1 MIQAEKLSRL
11 YGEKYAVRDLS
22 FHVRRGEVM
31 GLLGPNGAGK
41 STTMKM
47 LTCFLPPSSGTAR
60 MDGIDIQQNLDV
72 RRRVGYLPEH
82 APSYTDLNVHE
93 HLSFM
98 GRMYGV
104 PGATLND
111 KIYEMS
117 AACGLEGR
125 LHQRIDELS
134 KGYRQRV
141 GLAASMLHDPECLIL
156 DEPTT
161 GLDPNQMVEIRQLIR
176 HLGEKKTVLLSSHV
190 LSEVDAVC
198 DRMMIIDGG
207 ELRALGTRDELIA
220 LSSSGLVLHVCMR
233 GDADA
238 VVAAI
243 CKQYETCEV
252 DMSVFKKIEETGAT
266 KLTFRHSDDTIP
278 LAESVFSAVVAA
290 GGVLLE
296 MRAQETSLEDVFHRM
311 TGGAS

>member
-1 MIQAEKLSRL
+1 MIQADKLSRL
-11 YGEKYAVRDLS
+11 YGEEYAVRDLS
-22 FHVRRGEVM
+22 FHIKHGEVM

-47 LTCFLPPSSGTAR
+47 LTCFLPPSSGSASI
-60 MDGIDIQQNLDV
+60 DGIDIQEDLDV
-72 RRRVGYLPEH
+72 RRRIGYLPEH
-82 APSYTDLNVHE
+82 APSYSDLDVQG
-93 HLSFM
+93 HLSFI

-104 PGATLND
+104 PEATLKD
-111 KIYEMS
+111 KIHEMS
-117 AACGLEGR
+117 AACGLQGR

-141 GLAASMLHDPECLIL
+141 GLAASMLHDPDCLIL

-176 HLGEKKTVLLSSHV
+176 RLGEKKTVLLSSHV

-198 DRMMIIDGG
+198 DRMMIIDSG
-207 ELRALGTRDELIA
+207 ELRAMGTRDELIA
-220 LSSSGLVLHVCMR
+220 LSSSGLVLDVCMR

-238 VVAAI
+238 VVTQI
-243 CKQYETCEV
+243 CEQYKTCEV
-252 DMSVFKKIEETGAT
+252 DRHAFAEEGFT
-266 KLTFRHSDDTIP
+266 KLVFRHSDIKTP
-278 LAESVFSAVVAA
+278 LAESVFSTVVSV

-296 MRAQETSLEDVFHRM
+296 MHAQETSLEDVFHRL
-311 TGGAS
+311 TGSDA

>member
-1 MIQAEKLSRL
+1 MIQADKLSRL
-11 YGEKYAVRDLS
+11 YGEEYAVRDLS

-47 LTCFLPPSSGTAR
+47 LTCFLPPSSGTATV
-60 MDGIDIQQNLDV
+60 DDIDVQQDLDV

-82 APSYTDLNVHE
+82 APSYSDLSVQE
-93 HLSFM
+93 HLLFM

-104 PGATLND
+104 PEATLKD
-111 KIYEMS
+111 KIHEM
-117 AACGLEGR
+117 AGACGLEGR
-125 LHQRIDELS
+125 LYQHIDELS

-141 GLAASMLHDPECLIL
+141 GLAASMLHDPGCLIL

-176 HLGEKKTVLLSSHV
+176 RLGEKKTVLLSSHI

-198 DRMMIIDGG
+198 DRMMIIDSG
-207 ELRALGTRDELIA
+207 ELRGMGTRDELIA
-220 LSSSGLVLHVCMR
+220 LSSAGLVLDVCMR

-238 VVAAI
+238 VVAQI
-243 CKQYETCEV
+243 CRQYKGCEV
-252 DMSVFKKIEETGAT
+252 NRLGVEEGVA
-266 KLTFRHSDDTIP
+266 KLAFRHSDMTIP
-278 LAESVFSAVVAA
+278 LAEAVFAAVIAV
-290 GGVLLE
+290 GGVLLD
-296 MRAQETSLEDVFHRM
+296 MHAQETSLEDVFHRL
-311 TGGAS
+311 TGSDA

>member
-1 MIQAEKLSRL
+1 MIQTEKLSRL
-11 YGEKYAVRDLS
+11 YGEKYAVKDLS
-22 FHVRRGEVM
+22 FHVQRGEVM

-47 LTCFLPPSSGTAR
+47 LTCFLPPSSGTATV
-60 MDGIDIQQNLDV
+60 DGLDIQQGLDV

-82 APSYTDLNVHE
+82 APSYSDLSVQE
-93 HLSFM
+93 HLLFM

-104 PGATLND
+104 PQATLKD
-111 KIYEMS
+111 KIHEMS
-117 AACGLEGR
+117 AACGLQGR

-141 GLAASMLHDPECLIL
+141 GLAASMLHDPDCLIL

-176 HLGEKKTVLLSSHV
+176 RLGEKKTVLLSSHV

-198 DRMMIIDGG
+198 DRMMIIDSGK
-207 ELRALGTRDELIA
+207 LRAIGTRDELIA
-220 LSSSGLVLHVCMR
+220 LSSSGVVLDVCMR

-238 VVAAI
+238 VVAQI
-243 CKQYETCEV
+243 CEQYKTCEV
-252 DMSVFKKIEETGAT
+252 DRFVEEGFT
-266 KLTFRHSDDTIP
+266 KLVFRYPDSTIP
-278 LAESVFSAVVAA
+278 LAESIFSAVVAVD
-290 GGVLLE
+290 GVLFELHQ
-296 MRAQETSLEDVFHRM
+296 QETSLEDVFHRM
-311 TGGAS
+311 TGDMA

>member
-1 MIQAEKLSRL
+1 MIQTEKLSRL
-11 YGEKYAVRDLS
+11 YGDKYAVHDLS
-22 FHVRRGEVM
+22 FHVCRGEVM

-47 LTCFLPPSSGTAR
+47 LTCFLPPSSGMATV
-60 MDGIDIQQNLDV
+60 DGIAIQHDLNV
-72 RRRVGYLPEH
+72 RRKIGYLPEH
-82 APSYTDLNVHE
+82 APSYSDLNVDE

-98 GRMYGV
+98 GRMYGI
-104 PGATLND
+104 PAATLKD
-111 KIYEMS
+111 KILEMT
-117 AACGLEGR
+117 AACGLQGR

-141 GLAASMLHDPECLIL
+141 GLAASMLHDPDCLIL

-176 HLGEKKTVLLSSHV
+176 RLGEKKTVLLSSHV

-198 DRMMIIDGG
+198 DRMMIIDRG
-207 ELRALGTRDELIA
+207 ELRAIGTRDELIA
-220 LSSSGLVLHVCMR
+220 RSSLGLVLDVCMR

-238 VVAAI
+238 VVANVCAH
-243 CKQYETCEV
+243 YPSCEV
-252 DMSVFKKIEETGAT
+252 DWVRHEGFTNVV
-266 KLTFRHSDDTIP
+266 FRHADIHIP

-290 GGVLLE
+290 DGVLLE
-296 MRAQETSLEDVFHRM
+296 MHTQQTSLEDVFHRM
-311 TGGAS
+311 TGSAV

>member
-22 FHVRRGEVM
+22 FHIKHGEVM

-47 LTCFLPPSSGTAR
+47 LTCFLPPSSGAASI
-60 MDGIDIQQNLDV
+60 DGIDIQQDLDV

-82 APSYTDLNVHE
+82 APSYSDLNVQE
-93 HLSFM
+93 HLSFI

-104 PGATLND
+104 PVATLHD
-111 KIYEMS
+111 KIREMS
-117 AACGLEGR
+117 VACGLQGR
-125 LHQRIDELS
+125 LYQRIDELS

-141 GLAASMLHDPECLIL
+141 GLAASMLHDPDCLIL

-176 HLGEKKTVLLSSHV
+176 RLGEKKTVLLSSHV
-190 LSEVDAVC
+190 LSEVEAVC
-198 DRMMIIDGG
+198 DRMMIIDNG
-207 ELRALGTRDELIA
+207 ELRAIGTRHELIA

-238 VVAAI
+238 VVTQI
-243 CKQYETCEV
+243 CEQYKTCKV
-252 DMSVFKKIEETGAT
+252 DRHTFAEEGFT
-266 KLTFRHSDDTIP
+266 KLVFRHSDTKAP
-278 LAESVFSAVVAA
+278 LAESVFSAVVAV
-290 GGVLLE
+290 GGVLLD
-296 MRAQETSLEDVFHRM
+296 MHVQETSLEDVFHRL
-311 TGGAS
+311 TGSAL

>member
-1 MIQAEKLSRL
+1 MIQADKLSRL

-22 FHVRRGEVM
+22 FHVRHGEVM

-47 LTCFLPPSSGTAR
+47 LTCFLPPSSGTAS
-60 MDGIDIQQNLDV
+60 MDGIDIQQDLHV

-82 APSYTDLNVHE
+82 APSYSDLNVHG

-98 GRMYGV
+98 GRMYGI
-104 PGATLND
+104 PEATLND
-111 KIYEMS
+111 KIREMS

-141 GLAASMLHDPECLIL
+141 GLAASMLHNPDCLIL

-220 LSSSGLVLHVCMR
+220 LSSSGLVLDVCMR

-238 VVAAI
+238 VVTAI
-243 CKQYETCEV
+243 CKQYDGCEV
-252 DMSVFKKIEETGAT
+252 DMHTVEESGLT
-266 KLTFRHSDDTIP
+266 KLTFRHVDDSIP
-278 LAESVFSAVVAA
+278 LAESVFSAVVAV

-296 MRAQETSLEDVFHRM
+296 MHAQETSLEDVFHRL
-311 TGGAS
+311 TGGTS

>member
-1 MIQAEKLSRL
+1 MIQTKRLSRL
-11 YGEKYAVRDLS
+11 YGEKHAVRELS
-22 FHVRRGEVM
+22 FHVRHGEVM

-47 LTCFLPPSSGTAR
+47 LTCFLPPSAGTAR
-60 MDGIDIQQNLDV
+60 IDGIDIQQDLDV

-82 APSYTDLNVHE
+82 APSYNDLNVHG

-104 PGATLND
+104 PVATLND
-111 KIYEMS
+111 KICEMS

-141 GLAASMLHDPECLIL
+141 GLAASMLHDPDCLIL

-176 HLGEKKTVLLSSHV
+176 RLGEKKTVLLSSHV

-198 DRMMIIDGG
+198 DRMMIIDSG

-220 LSSSGLVLHVCMR
+220 LSSSGLLLHVCMR

-238 VVAAI
+238 VVAQI
-243 CKQYETCEV
+243 HEQYEAC
-252 DMSVFKKIEETGAT
+252 KIDSQVLPEGGVT
-266 KLTFRHSDDTIP
+266 KLIFRHPDDTTP
-278 LAESVFSAVVAA
+278 LAEAIFAAVVAV
-290 GGVLLE
+290 GGILLE
-296 MRAQETSLEDVFHRM
+296 MHVQETSLEDVFHRM
-311 TGGAS
+311 TGGTS

>member
-11 YGEKYAVRDLS
+11 YGDKYAVRDLS

-47 LTCFLPPSSGTAR
+47 LACFLPPSSGSVVLAGFQSH
-60 MDGIDIQQNLDV
+60 DDLEV

-82 APSYTDLNVHE
+82 APSYIDLDVE
-93 HLSFM
+93 AHLSFI
-98 GRMYGV
+98 GRMHGI
-104 PGATLND
+104 PTATLSD
-111 KIYEMS
+111 KIREMS
-117 AACGLEGR
+117 TLCGLEGR

-141 GLAASMLHDPECLIL
+141 GLASSMLHDPECLIL

-176 HLGEKKTVLLSSHV
+176 RLGEEKTVLLSSHV

-198 DRMMIIDGG
+198 DRMMIIDDGD
-207 ELRALGTRDELIA
+207 LRAMGTRDELIGLTSA
-220 LSSSGLVLHVCMR
+220 GLVLHVCMR
-233 GDADA
+233 GNVTA
-238 VVAAI
+238 VVARI
-243 CKQYETCEV
+243 CEQYKGCNV
-252 DMSVFKKIEETGAT
+252 DMSEPTENGLSELVFCHA
-266 KLTFRHSDDTIP
+266 DVNIP
-278 LAESVFSAVVAA
+278 LAESVFSAVVSEA
-290 GGVLLE
+290 GVILD
-296 MRAQETSLEDVFHRM
+296 MHMQETSLEDVFHHL
-311 TGGAS
+311 TGKSL

>member
-11 YGEKYAVRDLS
+11 YGEEYAVQDLS
-22 FHVRRGEVM
+22 FHVQRGEVM

-47 LTCFLPPSSGTAR
+47 LTCFLPPSSGTATV
-60 MDGIDIQQNLDV
+60 DGIDIQQDLDV

-82 APSYTDLNVHE
+82 APSYNDLNVQE

-104 PGATLND
+104 PEATLKD
-111 KIYEMS
+111 KITEMS
-117 AACGLEGR
+117 AACGLQGR

-141 GLAASMLHDPECLIL
+141 GLAASMLHEPDCLIL

-176 HLGEKKTVLLSSHV
+176 RLGEKKTVLLSSHV

-198 DRMMIIDGG
+198 SRMMIIDCG
-207 ELRALGTRDELIA
+207 ELRAIGTRDELIA
-220 LSSSGLVLHVCMR
+220 ISSPGLVLNVCMR

-238 VVAAI
+238 VVARI
-243 CKQYETCEV
+243 CQQYKMCDV
-252 DMSVFKKIEETGAT
+252 DSFEEGTFT
-266 KLTFRHSDDTIP
+266 KLVFRHSDMRLP
-278 LAESVFSAVVAA
+278 LAESVFSAVVAV

-296 MRAQETSLEDVFHRM
+296 MHQQETSLEDVFHRM
-311 TGGAS
+311 TGGKA

>member
-1 MIQAEKLSRL
+1 MIQADKLSRL

-47 LTCFLPPSSGTAR
+47 LSCFLPPSSGTAS
-60 MDGIDIQQNLDV
+60 MDGIDIQQDLEV

-82 APSYTDLNVHE
+82 APSYSDLNVHG

-98 GRMYGV
+98 GRMYGI
-104 PGATLND
+104 PEATLND
-111 KIYEMS
+111 KIREMS
-117 AACGLEGR
+117 VACGLEGR
-125 LHQRIDELS
+125 LNQRIDELS

-141 GLAASMLHDPECLIL
+141 GLAASMLHNPDCLIL

-220 LSSSGLVLHVCMR
+220 RSSSGLRLDVCMR

-243 CKQYETCEV
+243 CKQYEGCEV
-252 DMSVFKKIEETGAT
+252 DMHTVEESEVT
-266 KLTFRHSDDTIP
+266 KLIFRHSDDSIA
-278 LAESVFSAVVAA
+278 LAESVFSAVVAV

-296 MRAQETSLEDVFHRM
+296 MHAQETSLEDVFHRL
-311 TGGAS
+311 TGRAL